1 MYQHDVDAKT
11 LRESLDQVIESCVN
25 FVGVDLNTAS
35 AALLRHVSGLNQ
47 LTARRIVE
55 WRTQHGAFRSRAR
68 LIEVPGIGQA
78 TFTQAAGFLKIR
90 DGDEPLD
97 GTWIHPESYP
107 LAQQVLARLSDG
119 DGAAAPLAPET
130 RERIAQLDVEALAG
144 ELAAGVPTLRD
155 ILDALAR
162 PGRDPR

>member
-1 MYQHDVDAKT
+1 

-35 AALLRHVSGLNQ
+35 AALLSYVSGLNQ

-55 WRTQHGAFRSRAR
+55 WRGQNGAFKSRDQLR
-68 LIEVPGIGQA
+68 DVPGIGQA

-90 DGDEPLD
+90 AGQEPLD
-97 GTWIHPESYP
+97 ETWIHPESYP
-107 LAQQVLARLSDG
+107 IARQLISRVAGEANG
-119 DGAAAPLAPET
+119 DGLVTPELREKLTALDPEPAAS
-130 RERIAQLDVEALAG
+130 
-144 ELAAGVPTLRD
+144 ELSIGVPTLRD
-155 ILDALAR
+155 IIDSLAR